1 MQHHVNVDF
10 CDEFIDKKVFI
21 IVNIQQ
27 NFKIIRNFEKHYS
40 HVEVISL

>member
-27 NFKIIRNFEKHYS
+27 NFEIIRNFGGHYS
-40 HVEVISL
+40 HVRVISL